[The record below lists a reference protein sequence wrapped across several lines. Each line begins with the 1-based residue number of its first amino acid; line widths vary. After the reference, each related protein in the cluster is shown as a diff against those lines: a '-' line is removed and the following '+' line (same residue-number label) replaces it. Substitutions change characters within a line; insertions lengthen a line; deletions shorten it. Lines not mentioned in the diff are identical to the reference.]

1 VLDKVMLLG
10 DKGNTT
16 GLHSR
21 ALHANL
27 NCAHACARLL
37 CTSLSA
43 CASLRLQFS
52 LPHTE
57 CMHMCVCVSVQWGS
71 HTLRVPL

>member
-27 NCAHACARLL
+27 NCAHACARL

-52 LPHTE
+52 LPDTQ
-57 CMHMCVCVSVQWGS
+57 CMHMSVFVSVQWGS
-71 HTLRVPL
+71 HILRVPL